1 MIGMNTMLAS
11 VDTGDNTIIWVVILG
26 IIAAALLVFYFIRKR
41 KK

>member
-1 MIGMNTMLAS
+1 MNTMLAS